1 MRLGSAAFRRVRR
14 FPISPTIGRHVVPP
28 FLLVSLGFRR
38 FVRHVGNGWRVV
50 HAVRRKAEINPRE
63 YNFEYSFKS
72 GIHTIRAFSV
82 FFQGVRLQWQ
92 LVSDEALNL
101 NQPVKDMGPNEL
113 KAYARLGKQQHD
125 EANRELERR
134 WRSYDD
140 MLPNDQFVSIIDKTE
155 G

>member
-1 MRLGSAAFRRVRR
+1 M
-14 FPISPTIGRHVVPP
+14 
-28 FLLVSLGFRR
+28 
-38 FVRHVGNGWRVV
+38 
-50 HAVRRKAEINPRE
+50 
-63 YNFEYSFKS
+63 
-72 GIHTIRAFSV
+72 

-92 LVSDEALNL
+92 LVSDESLNL

>member
-1 MRLGSAAFRRVRR
+1 M
-14 FPISPTIGRHVVPP
+14 
-28 FLLVSLGFRR
+28 
-38 FVRHVGNGWRVV
+38 
-50 HAVRRKAEINPRE
+50 
-63 YNFEYSFKS
+63 
-72 GIHTIRAFSV
+72 
-82 FFQGVRLQWQ
+82 
-92 LVSDEALNL
+92 SDEALNL

-134 WRSYDD
+134 DD

>member
-1 MRLGSAAFRRVRR
+1 M
-14 FPISPTIGRHVVPP
+14 
-28 FLLVSLGFRR
+28 
-38 FVRHVGNGWRVV
+38 
-50 HAVRRKAEINPRE
+50 
-63 YNFEYSFKS
+63 
-72 GIHTIRAFSV
+72 

-101 NQPVKDMGPNEL
+101 NQPVKDMGPNGL

>member
-1 MRLGSAAFRRVRR
+1 M
-14 FPISPTIGRHVVPP
+14 
-28 FLLVSLGFRR
+28 
-38 FVRHVGNGWRVV
+38 
-50 HAVRRKAEINPRE
+50 
-63 YNFEYSFKS
+63 
-72 GIHTIRAFSV
+72 

-101 NQPVKDMGPNEL
+101 NQPVKDMGAERVEGL
-113 KAYARLGKQQHD
+113 SAARLGKQQHD

>member
-1 MRLGSAAFRRVRR
+1 MSETGGAWSMLCGAKLKSIPATN
-14 FPISPTIGRHVVPP
+14 IT
-28 FLLVSLGFRR
+28 
-38 FVRHVGNGWRVV
+38 
-50 HAVRRKAEINPRE
+50 
-63 YNFEYSFKS
+63 FKS

>member
-1 MRLGSAAFRRVRR
+1 M
-14 FPISPTIGRHVVPP
+14 
-28 FLLVSLGFRR
+28 
-38 FVRHVGNGWRVV
+38 
-50 HAVRRKAEINPRE
+50 
-63 YNFEYSFKS
+63 
-72 GIHTIRAFSV
+72 

-101 NQPVKDMGPNEL
+101 NQPVKDMTT
-113 KAYARLGKQQHD
+113 GKIEITAHNHGFAVD
-125 EANRELERR
+125 APIGETVDANRELERR